1 MDARERA
8 LMRASVALGLLV
20 STLKKHDLGAPLS
33 LDDPLLRDMLRQ
45 LQENLQ
51 EAEANHAVSSAMVPL
66 NKAFAQ
72 GTLINAGNV
81 GALVNHLK
89 QVDALL
95 KDAGHPAQAM
105 TA

>member
-33 LDDPLLRDMLRQ
+33 LDDPLLRSMLAQ
-45 LQENLQ
+45 LQENLR
-51 EAEANHAVSSAMVPL
+51 EAEANHAVSSAMAPL

-72 GTLINAGNV
+72 GTLLNASNV
-81 GALVNHLK
+81 GTLLNHLK
-89 QVDALL
+89 KVDALL
-95 KDAGHPAQAM
+95 KDAGHSAPAMSA
-105 TA
+105 